1 MKRKLLDVLF
11 GCSHEFSWPRREG
24 NNYYQVCLLCGVE
37 YAYDWKTMKRT
48 EKLNT
53 EGPQKRRVAARR
65 QGRPAAQQS
74 WRPRERRFK
83 FETEVQ
89 YRYVGTQD
97 WSEGMALNISR
108 SGVMF
113 RCELQ
118 MERGRPIEMIF
129 EMPEEISGQK
139 ERKVLCKGTVA
150 RCISPNEG
158 GSGFSVA
165 ATIEDYRFL
174 QLAVNVQ
181 KNARADQ
188 EARLLM

>member
-1 MKRKLLDVLF
+1 MKRKLLDVIF

-24 NNYYQVCLLCGVE
+24 NSYYQVCLLCGVE
-37 YAYDWKTMKRT
+37 YAYDWKTMQRT
-48 EKLNT
+48 EKLT
-53 EGPQKRRVAARR
+53 ADGHTKRRVPSRR
-65 QGRPAAQQS
+65 QGRPTAPQS

-83 FETEVQ
+83 FETEIQ
-89 YRYVGTQD
+89 HRYLETQD
-97 WSEGMALNISR
+97 WLEGMALNISR

-113 RCELQ
+113 RCDQQ
-118 MERGRPIEMIF
+118 MERGRAIEMVF

-150 RCISPNEG
+150 RCISPAEG
-158 GSGFSVA
+158 ETAYSVA

-181 KNARADQ
+181 KGSSPQ
-188 EARLLM
+188 EQPRLLM